1 MGSKKTSD
9 TKLQKKAGVLR
20 AAHYSFVS
28 IFYFTSSK
36 GGLIALNLL
45 TIALRG
51 YQNLLKVK
59 FFKKIRNLNLLDY
72 KTDFFLQKIYNYV
85 HMKPL
90 LGFFMK
96 QIEYF
101 LR

>member
-1 MGSKKTSD
+1 MSSKKKTSD

-45 TIALRG
+45 TIGLRG
-51 YQNLLKVK
+51 FQSLLKIE

-72 KTDFFLQKIYNYV
+72 KKDFFYKRYTIILT
-85 HMKPL
+85 
-90 LGFFMK
+90 
-96 QIEYF
+96 
-101 LR
+101 